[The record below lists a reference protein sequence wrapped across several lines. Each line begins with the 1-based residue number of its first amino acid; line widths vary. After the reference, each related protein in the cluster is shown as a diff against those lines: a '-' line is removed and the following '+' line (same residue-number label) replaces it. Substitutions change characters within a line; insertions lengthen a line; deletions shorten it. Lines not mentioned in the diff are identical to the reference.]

1 MAITFVD
8 FACNVMQLNKA
19 DDDSDLALAKAG
31 IDALAK
37 FFREIGVP
45 SSLSALKVG
54 SEHFADMAK
63 HIDKYW
69 LAPLSAFFICLYCA
83 FYRARCSSCA

>member
-19 DDDSDLALAKAG
+19 DYDSDLALAKAG
-31 IDALAK
+31 IDGLAK

-45 SSLSALKVG
+45 SSLSALEVG

-63 HIDKYW
+63 HINKYW
-69 LAPLSAFFICLYCA
+69 VAPLSAFIVPFTDQDVVAVLKA
-83 FYRARCSSCA
+83 AL

>member
-1 MAITFVD
+1 
-8 FACNVMQLNKA
+8 MQQNKA
-19 DDDSDLALAKAG
+19 DYESDLALAKAG
-31 IDALAK
+31 IDALVK
-37 FFREIGVP
+37 FIKEIGVP

-69 LAPLSAFFICLYCA
+69 VAPLSAFIVPFTEQDVVAVLKA
-83 FYRARCSSCA
+83 AL

>member
-19 DDDSDLALAKAG
+19 DYDSDLALAKAG

-37 FFREIGVP
+37 FFKEIGVP
-45 SSLSALKVG
+45 SSLSALEVG
-54 SEHFADMAK
+54 SEHFADIR
-63 HIDKYW
+63 HRGDSW
-69 LAPLSAFFICLYCA
+69 LFIKICLDFA
-83 FYRARCSSCA
+83 LGR

>member
-19 DDDSDLALAKAG
+19 DYDSDLALAKAG

-37 FFREIGVP
+37 FFKEIGVP

-69 LAPLSAFFICLYCA
+69 LAPLSAFIVPFTEQDVVAVLKA
-83 FYRARCSSCA
+83 AW